1 MGLFDLKEKTESEE
15 ELDRLLESLS
25 VDVGDKDIDYREL
38 TIEQIDEISS
48 DDLVKAVCIWIERKM
63 DDGIEE
69 GKEKTDTLLGL
80 PKPCGVVYGIKL
92 LVDEFEKNGFNKFYE
107 NSQNARFVDFAIEGF
122 RELKEYTLS
131 EITES
136 SKDGY
141 EKLLNKHGE
150 EYFSR
155 FMLDYGNNKLTD
167 LDYEFETEI
176 SKKDI
181 NRLLVNYIRGHSD
194 DFGD

>member
-1 MGLFDLKEKTESEE
+1 MGLYDLKDKTESEE

-25 VDVGDKDIDYREL
+25 VDVGDNNIDYREL
-38 TIEQIDEISS
+38 TIEQINEISS
-48 DDLVKAVCIWIERKM
+48 DDLVKAVCIWIEQKM
-63 DDGIEE
+63 EDGIEE
-69 GKEKTDTLLGL
+69 GIEKTDTLSGL
-80 PKPCGVVYGIKL
+80 PEPCGLVYGIKL

-107 NSQNARFVDFAIEGF
+107 NSQNAQFVDFAIEGF
-122 RELKEYTLS
+122 RELKEYELL
-131 EITES
+131 EITERS
-136 SKDGY
+136 RESY
-141 EKLLNKHGE
+141 QKLLAKHGE

-155 FMLDYGNNKLTD
+155 FMLDYGNNALTD